1 MVIDDTAVE
10 KDFRERYAVELR
22 KKKVKS
28 SVSPHF
34 GFDELSDQMTNVRRQ
49 ELATPGRRGEQIKKY
64 EEIRKE
70 IVRRISLQQ
79 RT

>member
-10 KDFRERYAVELR
+10 KDFRARYAVELR
-22 KKKVKS
+22 KKKTKS
-28 SVSPHF
+28 SINPHF
-34 GFDELSDQMTNVRRQ
+34 GFDELSDEMTSVRRQ
-49 ELATPGRRGEQIKKY
+49 ELVTPGRRGEQIKY

-70 IVRRISLQQ
+70 IVRRVGLQQ